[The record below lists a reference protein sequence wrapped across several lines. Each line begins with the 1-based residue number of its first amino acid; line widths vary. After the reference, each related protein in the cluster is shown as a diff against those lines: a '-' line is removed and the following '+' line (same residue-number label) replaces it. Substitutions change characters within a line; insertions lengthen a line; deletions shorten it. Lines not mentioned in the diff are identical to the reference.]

1 MTRRTRNRLGLGIVV
16 VLAGLV
22 AGVAFAA
29 TAVGSTSSETPAW
42 EKAIMVRSDALN
54 RRYKLGK
61 YAGTRT
67 KTARQ
72 AEMPAWEKAIMAR
85 SDALNRR
92 YKLGKYAAR

>member
-1 MTRRTRNRLGLGIVV
+1 M
-16 VLAGLV
+16 A
-22 AGVAFAA
+22 
-29 TAVGSTSSETPAW
+29 
-42 EKAIMVRSDALN
+42 RSDALN

-67 KTARQ
+67 KTARK